1 MSIVLSAADLRYV
14 VDGRT
19 ILEGVTVQA
28 CSGQVLAVRGPS
40 GSGKTSLLSM
50 LGGLVAPS
58 AGTVTL
64 DGAQVTPSSDVA
76 LRRRFGLVLQ
86 GNGLVAAL
94 TARENV
100 AVVLQ
105 AARVPRGEVRSRVQ
119 AVLDRVGLA
128 PVADHLVEDL
138 SGGQQQRVAVAR
150 ALVTDTPIMM
160 ADEPTGNLDSQVTV
174 EIMNLLQRLNRERGL
189 TLILVTHE
197 EDVAAYAGRIVR
209 MRDGQ
214 VRGDTRQAPR
224 RGDAA
229 RQGAERGIEA

>member
-150 ALVTDTPIMM
+150 ALVTAADVVL
-160 ADEPTGNLDSQVTV
+160 ADEPTAELDA
-174 EIMNLLQRLNRERGL
+174 ENRE
-189 TLILVTHE
+189 LVVSLLVERARTGGVVVIASHDP
-197 EDVAAYAGRIVR
+197 DVV
-209 MRDGQ
+209 
-214 VRGDTRQAPR
+214 
-224 RGDAA
+224 DACDDVLA
-229 RQGAERGIEA
+229 L